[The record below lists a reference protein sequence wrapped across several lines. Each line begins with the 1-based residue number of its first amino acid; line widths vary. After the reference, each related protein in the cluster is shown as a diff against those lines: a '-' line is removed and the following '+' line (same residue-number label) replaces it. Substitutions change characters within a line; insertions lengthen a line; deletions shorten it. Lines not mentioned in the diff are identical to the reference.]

1 MIFYFIIRRKL
12 KTNMIHDFSVWLRT
26 GGANLNLILI
36 YLTNDNYIHQRI
48 QIAIFLKGY
57 KIECI
62 GIPMHIDYFFDGGK
76 KECTSESVREV
87 DTYTS

>member
-1 MIFYFIIRRKL
+1 MIFIKEVESKL
-12 KTNMIHDFSVWLRT
+12 LKV
-26 GGANLNLILI
+26 AILK
-36 YLTNDNYIHQRI
+36 ND
-48 QIAIFLKGY
+48 Y
-57 KIECI
+57 KIESI